1 MQKERERG
9 SPAHC
14 ARLAPRNDRRTW
26 WGSAGSEAARQQ
38 HKSHAPGAMA
48 AAEEGWEAAAAQ
60 LEDLRINGGAPG
72 ADGAPQ
78 QEG

>member
-1 MQKERERG
+1 
-9 SPAHC
+9 
-14 ARLAPRNDRRTW
+14 
-26 WGSAGSEAARQQ
+26 
-38 HKSHAPGAMA
+38 MA